1 MVQYCHAKILLAAL
15 VLISILTSIGFAQ
28 DKDEPRHVIEDVD
41 CNTQET
47 TKAILDFAYIEH
59 QQVSAGETMFIIARL
74 GTGETSRK
82 LNQDRLFAL
91 REYLFEY
98 RKLPANRLVTAEGD
112 RVKGPGQV
120 EIYVNGKLYALFKM
134 KRYRTFTQNRYCK
147 LIIYG

>member
-1 MVQYCHAKILLAAL
+1 MVHPKVRLLLAAL
-15 VLISILTSIGFAQ
+15 VVITSIVTGFAQ

-82 LNQDRLFAL
+82 LNQDRLYAL

-120 EIYVNGKLYALFKM
+120 EIYVNGKVYALFKM
-134 KRYRTFTQNRYCK
+134 KRHRTFTQNRYCK
-147 LIIYG
+147 VIIYG

>member
-1 MVQYCHAKILLAAL
+1 MAHPKIKIFFVALMVTASSL
-15 VLISILTSIGFAQ
+15 SSTGFAQ
-28 DKDEPRHVIEDVD
+28 DKDEPRHVVEDVD
-41 CNTQET
+41 CNSEET

-59 QQVSAGETMFIIARL
+59 QQVSASETMFIIARL

-82 LNQDRLFAL
+82 LNQDRLYAL

-98 RKLPANRLVTAEGD
+98 RKLPASRLVTAEGE

-120 EIYVNGKLYALFKM
+120 EIYVNGKVYALFKM

-147 LIIYG
+147 LIYD